1 MKRKPKRALS
11 LVVTSAMLFSTMG
24 MTAAA
29 EPIQRDAQPA
39 ITMDTQSGP
48 MSVMAVEENKEEMES
63 EARPETDE
71 GSGEET
77 EEGTEA
83 DSKGETDEGSGD
95 RADEGSKEETGEGP
109 QDETEDGSQDG
120 SGQGPQ
126 DETEDGSQDGSGQG
140 PQDET
145 EDGSQDGS
153 GQGPQDETED
163 SSQDGSGQGSQDE
176 TDEGPQDETEDGSGE
191 SLEDENGEIP
201 EDEPSLDPENPE
213 ANLPVD
219 LITGLHGHS
228 WSAGWNY
235 DGAYHWHECDVEG
248 CPVAENSE
256 KDGYAEHNYDD
267 DGVCIN
273 CSYHGMD
280 GIAAV
285 SLGDIPTY
293 QEAYEAMAALKEK
306 YPEGM
311 TWTNFEPYGS
321 KGKLGSAYSWK
332 GGPIYGAKSAVGC
345 MAFAFILSDNAF
357 GNLPARAIE
366 KGKFTFEDV
375 KVGDIL
381 RVQGN
386 SHSVIVLQKSAG
398 GVTVAEGNYKKT
410 VHWGRAMSASAVEDA
425 DFIITRYP
433 EGYAPDDLDDEVAW
447 QGTEGRLNWSVT
459 TGGVLTISG
468 NGAIPDYTSKG
479 SPWKDYDFYTVV
491 IEEGVTGIGDF
502 AFYQSK
508 ALSVYIPDSVT
519 AIGQNAFCES
529 ALVAVTIPGTVNTIG
544 DSAFKNCENLASVSV
559 SEGVAA
565 IGDSAFLGCR
575 TLAYIDFPASIK
587 SVGSAAFASCDSM
600 VSVRFMPGS
609 SQVALG
615 SGLFR
620 QCWNLTNVTLPQTA
634 DTISSEMFQS
644 CSSLPTLYI
653 PGSVQSIG
661 DDPFTSCRALKVIY
675 YGGSQAEWNK
685 IASIYLNASLQSTG
699 TKVVCDAVFDDPF
712 ATDPDD
718 PGDFLPGENEP
729 CTNHVDVD
737 NDGKCDNCGEAMSA
751 DTPGPDDGDDGDK
764 TDPDG
769 DGDDKADPDND
780 GDDKADPDDGDDKTD
795 PDDDKKDPDSGS
807 NKPTTDSSSNDS
819 SDSSDSSFDGASRA
833 DGSDAPAISATVQQ
847 GLDGSGTITET
858 HADGTVVTITT
869 DAAGKIKT
877 EAKLSVLGIQTAEQ
891 NGQAVALPTP
901 AVPAVKDASTA
912 PAITVH
918 TGTSQLVKVAIP
930 TILPTAGTVAVIIK
944 EDGTTSVIKNSV
956 PAKNSVV
963 ASLPDGAT
971 VKIID
976 NSKGYSDVPAG
987 SWFWD
992 AVSFI
997 SARELFYGTA
1007 ETTFAPGAPMTYAM
1021 LTTALARFD
1030 GVQTDGGT
1038 AWYEK
1043 GMEWAAARGIQDG
1056 ANPDSNITGEQ
1067 LVTMLWKYQGSPVLV
1082 DPLSE
1087 NEGAGQVSDAQ
1098 KAMRWAMNN
1107 GIISGFEDGS
1117 FDPQSQISRAQA
1129 AQIIM
1134 NFAKKASLNS
1144 AQ

>member
-109 QDETEDGSQDG
+109 QDEA
-120 SGQGPQ
+120 
-126 DETEDGSQDGSGQG
+126 DEGSQDGSGQG

-201 EDEPSLDPENPE
+201 KDEPSLDPENPE

-468 NGAIPDYTSKG
+468 NGAIPNYTSKG

-634 DTISSEMFQS
+634 DSISSEMFQS

-1098 KAMRWAMNN
+1098 KSMRWAMNN

-1117 FDPQSQISRAQA
+1117 FDPQSQIGRAQA

>member
-153 GQGPQDETED
+153 GQGSQDETE
-163 SSQDGSGQGSQDE
+163 
-176 TDEGPQDETEDGSGE
+176 EGPQDETEDGSGE

-201 EDEPSLDPENPE
+201 KDEPSLDPENPE

-468 NGAIPDYTSKG
+468 NGAIPNYTSKG

-1117 FDPQSQISRAQA
+1117 FDPQSQIGRAQA

>member
-109 QDETEDGSQDG
+109 QDEADEGSQDG

-201 EDEPSLDPENPE
+201 KDEPSLDPENPE

-468 NGAIPDYTSKG
+468 NGAIPNYTSKG

-634 DTISSEMFQS
+634 DSISSEMFQS

-1098 KAMRWAMNN
+1098 KSMRWAMNN

-1117 FDPQSQISRAQA
+1117 FDPQSQIGRAQA

>member
-109 QDETEDGSQDG
+109 QDEADEGSQDG

-153 GQGPQDETED
+153 GQG
-163 SSQDGSGQGSQDE
+163 SQDE

-201 EDEPSLDPENPE
+201 KDEPSLDPENPE

-468 NGAIPDYTSKG
+468 NGAIPNYTSKG

-634 DTISSEMFQS
+634 DSISSEMFQS

-1098 KAMRWAMNN
+1098 KSMRWAMNN

-1117 FDPQSQISRAQA
+1117 FDPQSQIGRAQA